1 MGLTNSNA
9 SVSNLLVSV
18 SNLPALD
25 LFVQST
31 LVTAAD
37 LSLASLIPISR
48 AYPMLSRGI
57 ARATWGVLASL
68 IFLLTLGDLAFVW
81 INYTHGLDRHKDW
94 LIGLVC
100 LATSLFVVLTCNLAH
115 HTAKDISR
123 LSTLESV
130 ACVDP
135 VTELYNRRHIM
146 SVLDT
151 ECIHSSS
158 HNSPLSILLMDVD
171 NFKKINDTYGHQAGD
186 VVLKEM
192 GVLITAASGSRF
204 VGRYGGE
211 EFLVLLPQEDAAD
224 AWVTAE
230 RIRSV
235 IEAATVVY
243 DGDPIIS
250 PTISIGIAT
259 TFGWKEKPEDLVGL
273 ADEALY
279 AAKSSG
285 RNRTCHAFE
294 ATGKRTA
301 SKFTVVSAVNREP
314 HHSANDAL
322 SPPAKKEPWT
332 PDPRLPHSLSG

>member
-1 MGLTNSNA
+1 MMGLTISNA
-9 SVSNLLVSV
+9 LVSNVL
-18 SNLPALD
+18 
-25 LFVQST
+25 VQSA
-31 LVTAAD
+31 LVAAAG
-37 LSLASLIPISR
+37 LSLSSLVPARRTYRI
-48 AYPMLSRGI
+48 LSPGI
-57 ARATWGVLASL
+57 VRSTWGVLAWL
-68 IFLLTLGDLAFVW
+68 IFLLSLGDLTFVW
-81 INYTHGLDRHKDW
+81 INYTKGPDRHKEW

-100 LATSLFVVLTCNLAH
+100 LAASLFVLLTCNLAH

-123 LSTLESV
+123 LTKLESV

-146 SVLDT
+146 ALLDA
-151 ECIHSSS
+151 ECIRSNS

-186 VVLKEM
+186 VVLREM
-192 GVLITAASGSRF
+192 GVLITAASGSRM

-211 EFLVLLPQEDAAD
+211 EFIVLLPQEDAAD

-230 RIRSV
+230 RIRAV

-259 TFGWKEKPEDLVGL
+259 TFGWKEKPEELVGL

-294 ATGKRTA
+294 STGKRTV
-301 SKFTVVSAVNREP
+301 SKFTVVSPLN
-314 HHSANDAL
+314 SQ
-322 SPPAKKEPWT
+322 
-332 PDPRLPHSLSG
+332 

>member
-1 MGLTNSNA
+1 MIATTI
-9 SVSNLLVSV
+9 SNLLVQS
-18 SNLPALD
+18 ALI
-25 LFVQST
+25 
-31 LVTAAD
+31 TAAG
-37 LSLASLIPISR
+37 LSLTSLVAVRQI
-48 AYPMLSRGI
+48 YQMLSPGVV
-57 ARATWGVLASL
+57 RAAWGALSLLICILAL
-68 IFLLTLGDLAFVW
+68 GEMALLSP
-81 INYTHGLDRHKDW
+81 NYTRGPNRHLDW
-94 LIGLVC
+94 LVGSVC
-100 LATSLFVVLTCNLAH
+100 LAASLFVALACSLAH
-115 HTAKDISR
+115 HTAKDVSR
-123 LSTLESV
+123 LSKLESV

-146 SVLDT
+146 AVLDA
-151 ECIHSSS
+151 ECISSGS

-211 EFLVLLPQEDAAD
+211 EFLVLLPHKDAAD

-230 RIRSV
+230 RIRAV

-279 AAKSSG
+279 AAKSTG

-294 ATGKRTA
+294 SSGKRTV
-301 SKFTVVSAVNREP
+301 SKFSVVSPLN
-314 HHSANDAL
+314 SN
-322 SPPAKKEPWT
+322 
-332 PDPRLPHSLSG
+332 

>member
-1 MGLTNSNA
+1 MMGLTISNA
-9 SVSNLLVSV
+9 LVSNLLVSNFLV
-18 SNLPALD
+18 SNTPVTNAPVSSV
-25 LFVQST
+25 FVQST
-31 LVTAAD
+31 LVTAAG
-37 LSLASLIPISR
+37 LSLASLVPLRR
-48 AYPMLSRGI
+48 AYRILSPGI
-57 ARATWGVLASL
+57 TRATWGILASL
-68 IFLLTLGDLAFVW
+68 IVLLTLGDLAFVW
-81 INYTHGLDRHKDW
+81 INYTHGLDPHKDW
-94 LIGLVC
+94 LIGFIC
-100 LATSLFVVLTCNLAH
+100 LATSIFVILTCNLAH

-146 SVLDT
+146 AVLDA
-151 ECIHSSS
+151 ECIRSNS

-192 GVLITAASGSRF
+192 GGLISAASGSRL

-230 RIRSV
+230 RIRAV

-250 PTISIGIAT
+250 PTLSIGIAT

-279 AAKSSG
+279 AAKFTG

-294 ATGKRTA
+294 ASGKRTV
-301 SKFTVVSAVNREP
+301 SKFSVVSPLNSECQN
-314 HHSANDAL
+314 SQ
-322 SPPAKKEPWT
+322 
-332 PDPRLPHSLSG
+332 

>member
-1 MGLTNSNA
+1 MVDPTISKVL
-9 SVSNLLVSV
+9 
-18 SNLPALD
+18 
-25 LFVQST
+25 VQST
-31 LVTAAD
+31 LVTAAG
-37 LSLASLIPISR
+37 LSLTSLVAAR
-48 AYPMLSRGI
+48 RVYRMLSPGVVRT
-57 ARATWGVLASL
+57 TWGVLNLL
-68 IFLLTLGDLAFVW
+68 ICILALGDLRLLW
-81 INYTHGLDRHKDW
+81 IDHTPGPNRHVDW
-94 LIGLVC
+94 LVGFIC
-100 LATSLFVVLTCNLAH
+100 LAASLFVVLACSLAH
-115 HTAKDISR
+115 HTAKDVSR
-123 LSTLESV
+123 LSKLESV

-146 SVLDT
+146 AVLDA
-151 ECIHSSS
+151 ECIRSSS

-192 GVLITAASGSRF
+192 GVLITAASGSRL

-230 RIRSV
+230 RIRAV

-259 TFGWKEKPEDLVGL
+259 TFGWKEKPDDLVGL

-279 AAKSSG
+279 AAKSTG

-294 ATGKRTA
+294 YSGKRTI
-301 SKFTVVSAVNREP
+301 SKFSVVSPLN
-314 HHSANDAL
+314 SQ
-322 SPPAKKEPWT
+322 
-332 PDPRLPHSLSG
+332 